1 MGVRM
6 VRRWIMAVAIVAT
19 VAFAGEAKA
28 MQLCGWIVETN
39 EENDVHK
46 LKLYLSSDKEIEFLY
61 KIGGRGIVDGMGHS
75 HSPSKGSFMLHDGE
89 TKNPWSFGATL
100 TAPGKIDV
108 IVEIHEKP
116 ESIFDDKPTPLLAT
130 FTFQRDV
137 PESETKAPP
146 VFAKKQCVMVK

>member
-1 MGVRM
+1 M
-6 VRRWIMAVAIVAT
+6 MAVAIVAT
-19 VAFAGEAKA
+19 AALTGEAQA

-46 LKLYLSSDKEIEFLY
+46 LTLYLSSDKEIEFLY
-61 KIGGRGIVDGMGHS
+61 KIGGRGIVDGMGHT
-75 HSPSKGSFMLHDGE
+75 HSPAKGTFLLHDGQ
-89 TKNPWSFGATL
+89 TDSPWSFGATL

-116 ESIFDDKPTPLLAT
+116 ESIFDEKPTPILAT
-130 FTFQRDV
+130 FKFQRAV

-146 VFAKKQCVMVK
+146 VFAKKQCVTLK